1 MKENLIHYRTCVC
14 NINYHMVWSVKYRR
28 KILSAEVEAY
38 LQELVQE
45 IAEDKGFT
53 VHLFECGEGDHVHCF
68 VSAPPK
74 LSITAIVKYL
84 KGISGRKLFERFP
97 EIRNQLW
104 KGELWNH
111 SYYVEMLLSK
121 KTSIKVSREYANLI
135 GHMCYAASKLW
146 NVCNYERQHYKET
159 GMEQYPDWYY
169 QKKAHKEDLWYKQ
182 LPSQT
187 AQEVCRL
194 LDKAWKSF
202 YALKRSGGIET
213 PRPPRFKQESIPITY
228 MQMGIVHERDTGRV
242 RLSLPKALKK
252 YMEETYQI
260 HENFLYL
267 ENKIFRGM
275 DQIKQL
281 RIYPPEKGNC
291 KIIVVYE
298 VPDQEELPQNGHEL
312 SIDLGL
318 HNLMTCY
325 DSGNGKTFI
334 LGRKYL
340 ALERYFHKEIARVQA
355 QWYGQQSGKG
365 VKYLAT
371 SKHIRK
377 LYKRKHDSVT
387 DYLHKVTRYLTEYCR
402 EQGITCVVAGDIR
415 NIRREKDLGHRTNQ
429 KFHSLPYNRIY
440 IMLEYKLKRY
450 GIRFIKQPANK
461 KSRLN

>member
-1 MKENLIHYRTCVC
+1 
-14 NINYHMVWSVKYRR
+14 
-28 KILSAEVEAY
+28 
-38 LQELVQE
+38 
-45 IAEDKGFT
+45 
-53 VHLFECGEGDHVHCF
+53 
-68 VSAPPK
+68 
-74 LSITAIVKYL
+74 
-84 KGISGRKLFERFP
+84 
-97 EIRNQLW
+97 
-104 KGELWNH
+104 
-111 SYYVEMLLSK
+111 MLLSHR
-121 KTSIKVSREYANLI
+121 TSVKIRPEYSNII

-146 NVCNYERQHYKET
+146 NVCNYERHHYKEL
-159 GMEQYPDWYY
+159 GLEKYPDWYY
-169 QKKAHKEDLWYKQ
+169 QKKAHKGNLWYKQ

-187 AQEVCRL
+187 AQEVCKL

-202 YALKRSGGIET
+202 YALKRSGGIEN

-228 MQMGIVHERDTGRV
+228 MQMGIVHEWDTEKV
-242 RLSLPKALKK
+242 RLSLPKALKR

-298 VPDQEELPQNGHEL
+298 VSGQEELPQNGHEL

-387 DYLHKVTRYLTEYCR
+387 DYLHKVTRYLAEYCR
-402 EQGITCVVAGDIR
+402 EQGITCVVTGDIR

-440 IMLEYKLKRY
+440 IMLEYKLKLY
-450 GIRFIKQPANK
+450 GIQLIKQEESYTSQCSPLSPEVSKRYAEATNRK
-461 KSRLN
+461 ERGMYITDRVSYNADAVGAFNILRKYLSVSGKQKELSVTGLKNPEIIKVAA

>member
-1 MKENLIHYRTCVC
+1 
-14 NINYHMVWSVKYRR
+14 
-28 KILSAEVEAY
+28 
-38 LQELVQE
+38 
-45 IAEDKGFT
+45 
-53 VHLFECGEGDHVHCF
+53 
-68 VSAPPK
+68 
-74 LSITAIVKYL
+74 
-84 KGISGRKLFERFP
+84 
-97 EIRNQLW
+97 
-104 KGELWNH
+104 
-111 SYYVEMLLSK
+111 
-121 KTSIKVSREYANLI
+121 
-135 GHMCYAASKLW
+135 
-146 NVCNYERQHYKET
+146 
-159 GMEQYPDWYY
+159 
-169 QKKAHKEDLWYKQ
+169 
-182 LPSQT
+182 
-187 AQEVCRL
+187 
-194 LDKAWKSF
+194 
-202 YALKRSGGIET
+202 
-213 PRPPRFKQESIPITY
+213 
-228 MQMGIVHERDTGRV
+228 
-242 RLSLPKALKK
+242 
-252 YMEETYQI
+252 MEETYQI

-298 VPDQEELPQNGHEL
+298 VPDEEELPQNGHEL

-365 VKYLAT
+365 VKYPVT

-387 DYLHKVTRYLTEYCR
+387 DYLHKVTRYLEEYCR